1 MNSSD
6 MIALVVAAL
15 GGAAVGLERQWSG
28 HAEGPAARFAGIRTF
43 AMLGALGGLSGW
55 LLSNGGALLAVVLL
69 SGGVAITVAA
79 YVAASRQEIDGTTE
93 VAALVVM
100 GAGVLAG
107 MGQLRVASGIVAVEV
122 LLLVEKSRLH
132 SLVRRIDD
140 VELRAGVRFAVM
152 ALVILPLLPEGPYP
166 PFGSVRP
173 RQLWMLV
180 LFFSG
185 LSFLG
190 DLLSRVVGPHS
201 GALVS
206 GAIGGLISS
215 TNVTFTF
222 ARSSRHDAA
231 HSRSLAFGAIAA
243 NAMLYPRV
251 LTAVAVLN
259 AAVLPILAPFVVAPA
274 LVAGIVVAFGTKKDP
289 HEDDVGRR
297 TLRNPLQLSAA
308 LRMAALFQAV
318 LVVVHLAQNTW
329 GRSGVLTTAAALGL
343 TDVDALTVSMTKS
356 VADTLSMQTAALAI
370 AVGILANNGL
380 KACIALLLGDP
391 QFRTI
396 VAGTLGLVIVASAV
410 SIVILL

>member
-1 MNSSD
+1 M
-6 MIALVVAAL
+6 
-15 GGAAVGLERQWSG
+15 
-28 HAEGPAARFAGIRTF
+28 
-43 AMLGALGGLSGW
+43 SGW
-55 LLSNGGALLAVVLL
+55 LLSSGGAAR
-69 SGGVAITVAA
+69 AFAIRRCWITVAA
-79 YVAASRQEIDGTTE
+79 YVAASRHEIDGTTE

-107 MGQLRVASGIVAVEV
+107 MGQLRVASGIVAVQV

-166 PFGSVRP
+166 PFESVRP

-190 DLLSRVVGPHS
+190 DLLNRVVGPHR

-222 ARSSRHDAA
+222 ARSSRHDTS

-259 AAVLPILAPFVVAPA
+259 TALLPVFVPFVAAPA
-274 LVAGIVVAFGTKKDP
+274 LVAGIVAAIGAKKDP
-289 HEDDVGRR
+289 RESEVRHT

-308 LRMAALFQAV
+308 LRMAALFQVV
-318 LVVVHLAQNTW
+318 LVIVSLAQNTW

-343 TDVDALTVSMTKS
+343 TDVDALTVSMTKG
-356 VADTLSMQTAALAI
+356 VAGTLSMQTAALAI
-370 AVGILANNGL
+370 AVGILANNGM
-380 KACIALLLGDP
+380 KAGIALLLGEP

-396 VAGTLGLVIVASAV
+396 VAGTLGLVIVASAA
-410 SIVILL
+410 SIAILL